1 MLLNHLIYFSS
12 QNREKNNHQTWKQ
25 LVPEYDTTKKGE
37 LHPVQLSTWGSSL
50 QYMDKGPRTF
60 KKRTTQKMEATHA
73 GGEWKQLVRKQV
85 MRKHV
90 MRKQLIT
97 IPLRVI
103 FRNGGPKPIWRN
115 RSGRYL
121 FLL

>member
-12 QNREKNNHQTWKQ
+12 QNREKNNRQTWKQ

-37 LHPVQLSTWGSSL
+37 LHPVHGEVHYSTWT
-50 QYMDKGPRTF
+50 KGPELL

-97 IPLRVI
+97 IPP
-103 FRNGGPKPIWRN
+103 N
-115 RSGRYL
+115 YA
-121 FLL
+121 FLQL